1 MPHPVESAPMVLI
14 MKCLYKEPQR
24 GSRIYEEIK
33 AKSGLTYEHFGKL
46 LAQLQ
51 TEQLV
56 ENIEKNKSNG
66 HAVYKLTRAGETILE
81 RYIHKQYETPC
92 ACGDDHVAC

>member
-1 MPHPVESAPMVLI
+1 MPHSIESAPIVLI

-24 GSRIYEEIK
+24 GSKIYDEIK

-46 LAQLQ
+46 LLQLQ
-51 TEQLV
+51 TEQLI

-66 HAVYKLTRAGETILE
+66 HAVYKLTRAGEKILE
-81 RYIHKQYETPC
+81 RYIHSQYESPC
-92 ACGDDHVAC
+92 ACGHENAAC